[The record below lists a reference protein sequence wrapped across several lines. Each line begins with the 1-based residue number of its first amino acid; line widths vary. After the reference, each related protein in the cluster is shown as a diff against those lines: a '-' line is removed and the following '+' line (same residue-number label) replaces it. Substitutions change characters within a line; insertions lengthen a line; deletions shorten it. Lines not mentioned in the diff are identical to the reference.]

1 MTSIY
6 NIYESVL
13 DADFEKKSET
23 DLKRERSKA
32 DRALKKIIETV
43 SKAGNWEMHTRG
55 GKYNFREHTL
65 GVKAPDLIKYLSQAN
80 TIDVSKYMSIGF
92 EVRVSL
98 SSEGDTNERKIKY
111 SIYLSKFDPKY
122 CTGGFPQWS
131 DDLSISEGEIMMKL
145 PTLGQIIKPYI
156 LPEIKDLDTL
166 YKRFSELT
174 HN

>member
-23 DLKRERSKA
+23 NLKRERSKA

-43 SKAGNWEMHTRG
+43 SKAGNWETHTRG

-65 GVKAPDLIKYLSQAN
+65 GIKAPNLIQYLGQTN
-80 TIDVSKYMSIGF
+80 TIDVSKYMSVGF

-98 SSEGDTNERKIKY
+98 SPERVSNECKVKY
-111 SIYLSKFDPKY
+111 SIFLSKFDPKY
-122 CTGGFPQWS
+122 STGGFPHWEA
-131 DDLSISEGEIMMKL
+131 DPIISEREIMMKL

-166 YKRFSELT
+166 CKRFSELT

>member
-1 MTSIY
+1 MISIY

-23 DLKRERSKA
+23 NLKRERSKV
-32 DRALKKIIETV
+32 DRKLKKIIETI
-43 SKAGNWEMHTRG
+43 SKAGNWEVHICR
-55 GKYNFREHTL
+55 GKYDFKQCTL
-65 GVKAPDLIKYLSQAN
+65 GFKAPDLIKYLSQAN
-80 TIDVSKYMSIGF
+80 TIDVSKYMSVGF
-92 EVRVSL
+92 EVRIGL
-98 SSEGDTNERKIKY
+98 SPERGTNEYKIKY

-122 CTGGFPQWS
+122 CTGGFPRWS